1 MHFFITYTSN
11 LRANHR
17 SGEDRAPLVQVNG
30 IVEAEVLV
38 HPRDRLHLLL
48 RQVEIHDRHVLGN
61 AAWLRIKRH
70 QQTPRSAGFIM
81 ADMAGFWNDADTPLS
96 ASPIQ
101 RSFRI
106 LTRITHAY
114 RSST

>member
-48 RQVEIHDRHVLGN
+48 RQVEIPPFLE
-61 AAWLRIKRH
+61 
-70 QQTPRSAGFIM
+70 
-81 ADMAGFWNDADTPLS
+81 
-96 ASPIQ
+96 
-101 RSFRI
+101 
-106 LTRITHAY
+106 
-114 RSST
+114 

>member
-11 LRANHR
+11 LRAVHR

-48 RQVEIHDRHVLGN
+48 RQVEIHDRHFLGKLF
-61 AAWLRIKRH
+61 APLEIDLTHHSLEHSGFALPTITTHDSDSDQGKMDYTQDSVVPVIS
-70 QQTPRSAGFIM
+70 QQSGQ
-81 ADMAGFWNDADTPLS
+81 GK
-96 ASPIQ
+96 
-101 RSFRI
+101 
-106 LTRITHAY
+106 
-114 RSST
+114 